1 MNKSLALILL
11 IFLSTL
17 SFSQNYIKGLVTDST
32 KAPVSFCAMALM
44 NAKDSTQVKGNLSD
58 SSGLFVF
65 EKVKPGNYFI
75 KFADV
80 GYKSLNTATF
90 TVDSASQIILPN
102 QILKAEGVNLN
113 EVSVAVYKPAI
124 EFKKG
129 DFLLIQF

>member
-75 KFADV
+75 KFAS
-80 GYKSLNTATF
+80 KT
-90 TVDSASQIILPN
+90 
-102 QILKAEGVNLN
+102 NLI
-113 EVSVAVYKPAI
+113 KIP
-124 EFKKG
+124 
-129 DFLLIQF
+129 